1 MKRTVRTVLLL
12 AALTGAL
19 AVAGCG
25 GEDEAEAEA
34 EESATPAQ
42 AVQEID
48 RIKQLLDE
56 ALAQYR
62 AGDAETAEE
71 TTGDAYLEHFEKVE
85 DPLGDEDHEFMEEL
99 EHRISTEIRD
109 EMKNGASVADVEA
122 LIDETK
128 TDLEQAQRLLQGS

>member
-1 MKRTVRTVLLL
+1 MKRTLRTLLLL
-12 AALTGAL
+12 AALTGL
-19 AVAGCG
+19 LVVAGCG
-25 GEDEAEAEA
+25 GEDEAEA

-48 RIKQLLDE
+48 QIKQLLDE

-62 AGDAETAEE
+62 VGDADQAEE

-85 DPLGDEDHEFMEEL
+85 GPLGEEDHEFMEEL

-109 EMKNGASVADVEA
+109 EMKNGASVAEVEQ
-122 LIDETK
+122 LIDATK
-128 TDLEQAQRLLQGS
+128 TDLDQAQRLLQGS

>member
-1 MKRTVRTVLLL
+1 MKRTLRTVLLL
-12 AALTGAL
+12 AALTGL
-19 AVAGCG
+19 LVVAGCG
-25 GEDEAEAEA
+25 GEDEEA
-34 EESATPAQ
+34 EESATPAA

-48 RIKQLLDE
+48 QIKQLLDE

-62 AGDAETAEE
+62 VGDAETAEE

-85 DPLGDEDHEFMEEL
+85 GPLGEEDHEFMEEL

-109 EMKNGASVADVEA
+109 EMKNGASVADVEK

-128 TDLEQAQRLLQGS
+128 TDLDQAQRLLQGS

>member
-1 MKRTVRTVLLL
+1 MKRTLRTVLLL
-12 AALTGAL
+12 AAVTGL
-19 AVAGCG
+19 LVVAGCG
-25 GEDEAEAEA
+25 GEDEEA
-34 EESATPAQ
+34 EESATPAE

-48 RIKQLLDE
+48 QIKQLLDE

-62 AGDAETAEE
+62 VGDAETAEE

-85 DPLGDEDHEFMEEL
+85 GPLGDEDHEFMEEL

-109 EMKNGASVADVEA
+109 EMKNGASVADVEK

-128 TDLEQAQRLLQGS
+128 TDLDQAQRLLQGS

>member
-1 MKRTVRTVLLL
+1 MKRTLRTVLLL
-12 AALTGAL
+12 AALTGL
-19 AVAGCG
+19 LVVAGCG
-25 GEDEAEAEA
+25 GEDEEA
-34 EESATPAQ
+34 EESATPSE

-48 RIKQLLDE
+48 QIKQLLDE

-62 AGDAETAEE
+62 VGDAETAEE

-85 DPLGDEDHEFMEEL
+85 GPLGEEDHEFMEEL

-109 EMKNGASVADVEA
+109 EMKNGASVADVQA

-128 TDLEQAQRLLQGS
+128 TDLDQAQRLLQGS

>member
-1 MKRTVRTVLLL
+1 MKRTLRTVLLL
-12 AALTGAL
+12 AALTGL
-19 AVAGCG
+19 LVVAGCG
-25 GEDEAEAEA
+25 GEDEEA
-34 EESATPAQ
+34 EESATPTE

-48 RIKQLLDE
+48 QIKQLLDE

-62 AGDAETAEE
+62 VGDAETAEE

-85 DPLGDEDHEFMEEL
+85 GPLGEEDHEFMEEL

-109 EMKNGASVADVEA
+109 EMKNGASVADVQA

-128 TDLEQAQRLLQGS
+128 TDLDQAQRLLQGS

>member
-1 MKRTVRTVLLL
+1 MKRTLRTVLLL
-12 AALTGAL
+12 AALTGL
-19 AVAGCG
+19 PVVAGCG
-25 GEDEAEAEA
+25 GEDAEA
-34 EESATPAQ
+34 EEGAATPAA

-48 RIKQLLDE
+48 QIKQLLDE

-62 AGDAETAEE
+62 VGDAETAEK

-85 DPLGDEDHEFMEEL
+85 GPLGEEDHEFMEEL

-109 EMKNGASVADVEA
+109 EMKNGASVADVEQ

-128 TDLEQAQRLLQGS
+128 TDLDQAQRLLQGS

>member
-1 MKRTVRTVLLL
+1 MMRTLRTLTLL
-12 AALTGAL
+12 AALSGL
-19 AVAGCG
+19 LLVAGCG
-25 GEDEAEAEA
+25 GEDAEAE

-48 RIKQLLDE
+48 QIKQLLDE

-62 AGDAETAEE
+62 VGDADQAEE
-71 TTGDAYLEHFEKVE
+71 TTGDAYLEHFEQVE
-85 DPLGDEDHEFMEEL
+85 GPLGEQDHEFMEEL

-109 EMKNGASVADVEA
+109 EMKNGASVDEVQQ